1 MTYEQ
6 AMAGEL
12 ITRRQAFAEVENHG
26 IDIMEFIEDCGDSA
40 HYNSRE
46 VLEWLGY

>member
-1 MTYEQ
+1 MTYNE
-6 AMAGEL
+6 AMEGHSV
-12 ITRRQAFAEVENHG
+12 TRRQAFAEIEDHG
-26 IDIMEFIEDCGDSA
+26 LDVAEFIEDCGDSA

>member
-6 AMAGEL
+6 AMTGEN
-12 ITRRQAFAEVENHG
+12 ITWRQAFREVENHG
-26 IDIMEFIEDCGDSA
+26 IDIAEFIEECGDSA

>member
-6 AMAGEL
+6 AMSGET
-12 ITRRQAFAEVENHG
+12 ISRKQALREVEDHG
-26 IDIMEFIEDCGDSA
+26 IDIMEFIEECGDSA

>member
-6 AMAGEL
+6 AMAGET
-12 ITRRQAFAEVENHG
+12 ITRSQAFREVENHG
-26 IDIMEFIEDCGDSA
+26 IDIMEFIEDCGDAA

>member
-6 AMAGEL
+6 AMAGET
-12 ITRRQAFAEVENHG
+12 ITRSQAFREIEDHG
-26 IDIMEFIEDCGDSA
+26 IDISEFIADCGDST

>member
-6 AMAGEL
+6 AMAGET
-12 ITRRQAFAEVENHG
+12 ITRKQAFREVEDHG
-26 IDIMEFIEDCGDSA
+26 IDINEFIEDCGDSA

>member
-6 AMAGEL
+6 AMTGET
-12 ITRRQAFAEVENHG
+12 ISRKQALREVEDHG
-26 IDIMEFIEDCGDSA
+26 IDIMEFIEECGDSA